1 MKDVQR
7 VIPAPHVAPI
17 TNKEQRLA
25 AKSKA
30 TSGAAKL
37 KATAPPPV
45 LATTVTT
52 GSNVSADV
60 QNVDSVHPA
69 LPEFAIAFQKQ
80 LSALQADNVELKSSN
95 LELKSSNLELTS
107 RVSKIESLQ
116 EENQRLKQEIVDL
129 KAALLAATTT
139 TAAPTEATSSMDV
152 DVSRDLSVYASKYA
166 EVASKSP
173 APSAKVV
180 NYGKAPSAPRRPAGH
195 KQVVK
200 RPAPPPSEKKVEASA
215 RLFRAPEGPQGYEY
229 VFLTRAR
236 SLTRA
241 EIRRN
246 LARLGLDCG
255 RILDITF
262 PARSV
267 LGLLVHLQY
276 KPVVLEAL
284 DKVKISVLT
293 FDPLD
298 PKHLGDPKITEGK
311 SDDERVAAAKAI
323 HASRC
328 LRTISHVRS
337 SVAAGVAR
345 SFVSLGWLSS
355 EEARQAATGSGS
367 SLVREIRKDFGH
379 VDDDESMKSASPSP
393 SVSTKDTDAP
403 SQESSN

>member
-1 MKDVQR
+1 MKDMTR
-7 VIPAPHVAPI
+7 VVPPPNTAPLL
-17 TNKEQRLA
+17 TKEQRA
-25 AKSKA
+25 ALKKKKETA
-30 TSGAAKL
+30 TSSKSRP
-37 KATAPPPV
+37 TAPP
-45 LATTVTT
+45 TVTT
-52 GSNVSADV
+52 AAATGTADFTDA
-60 QNVDSVHPA
+60 QNEVDFVHPNM
-69 LPEFAIAFQKQ
+69 PEFVIDLQRQVLQLTTRMTAVETLQK
-80 LSALQADNVELKSSN
+80 E
-95 LELKSSNLELTS
+95 
-107 RVSKIESLQ
+107 I
-116 EENQRLKQEIVDL
+116 QRLKHENAEL

-139 TAAPTEATSSMDV
+139 TAAPPTEAVSSMDL
-152 DVSRDLSVYASKYA
+152 DALRNVSIHGSKYA
-166 EVASKSP
+166 EVAAQSP

-180 NYGKAPSAPRRPAGH
+180 NYGKASSSPRRP

-200 RPAPPPSEKKVEASA
+200 RVAPPPSEKKLEASA
-215 RLFRAPEGPQGYEY
+215 RLFRTPEGPRGYEY

-345 SFVSLGWLSS
+345 SFAFLGWLSP
-355 EEARQAATGSGS
+355 EEARQAAFGPGSDM
-367 SLVREIRKDFGH
+367 VRDIRKDFGH
-379 VDDDESMKSASPSP
+379 GDDDESMKSAAPSP
-393 SVSTKDTDAP
+393 SVSTKDTAAP
-403 SQESSN
+403 PTESSN